1 VSDIHYGGPRTVGQ
15 TRDGT
20 TMTLR
25 KDFETHLSV
34 GDVTVTGR
42 DIEMLRA
49 IDRYGSMHRA
59 AEELGRSYP
68 HLQRRL
74 VEIEDAAGDLTERS
88 RGGEGGGG
96 TTLTSAARDLTRQF
110 ARLRAELHGVASVTE
125 SVLTGTVTDRNGEIA
140 TVATDAGPVAAL
152 VPEDATEVEVCVRSD
167 AVVLRD
173 PDGATDAADTS
184 LRNELAG
191 TVRNVE
197 TGDAVAGITVAL
209 DGASDDETGP
219 ELVALVTETSRSSLA
234 LEPGRRVVAS
244 FKATA
249 ARGVDPTG

>member
-1 VSDIHYGGPRTVGQ
+1 MSLQ
-15 TRDGT
+15 
-20 TMTLR
+20 

-34 GDVTVTGR
+34 GDVTVSER
-42 DIEMLRA
+42 DVEMLRA

-74 VEIEDAAGDLTERS
+74 VEIEDAAGELTERS

-96 TTLTSAARDLTRQF
+96 TTLTPAARELTRQF
-110 ARLRAELHGVASVTE
+110 ARLHAELHGVASVTE
-125 SVLTGTVTDRNGEIA
+125 SVLPGTVTDRDGEIA

-152 VPEDATEVEVCVRSD
+152 VPGEASDVEVCVRSD

-184 LRNELAG
+184 LRNDLTG
-191 TVRNVE
+191 TVTAVD
-197 TGDAVAGITVAL
+197 TGDAVAQITLEL
-209 DGASDDETGP
+209 DGSPEGGESGP
-219 ELVALVTETSRSSLA
+219 ELVALITERSRSSLD

-249 ARGVDPTG
+249 ARGIDLTA